1 MQSDGVAAVEFY
13 APWCGHCQSLAPHF
27 KKVAQNLQG
36 MALVG
41 AVDCNDQKA
50 AGNLCQ
56 RFGIKGFPTI
66 KLFRADKQKNPYTGE
81 LAKED
86 LEYNGPRTAKPLVD
100 SISAML
106 TDAYIARLTSSEKAA
121 EWADKANAAGK
132 AQVLLFTNKDASTLL
147 YKALSTQLRNGLAF
161 AEVHE
166 KASDLVKDFGVESFP
181 TLIVV
186 KTDGTRAT
194 YSGELKAPALLQ
206 YLADFSSIKPATDDA
221 SSGSSKS
228 SSKSSKSSEPA
239 WSFVRQLSGNVSAE
253 LAALDAREEMALLA
267 VHGAEGEDGCKDARE
282 AFLTAAGDMQAV
294 VDTVLLAAPA
304 AELEEGGG
312 GAAALAALGLDV
324 AALRGADACELQVV
338 LLPFGRD
345 KSELDDYSRY
355 TGPPEGKALQRWVTD
370 AVPVLTT
377 QLDDMSAGPFLA
389 MDPSEGR
396 MALAPKVLLF
406 TTKDEAPGVF
416 RALALAMKGR
426 GNMAFAWVQAGSVA
440 AQKTVES
447 FKPPRV
453 PSMLVVLP
461 QQAPPSE
468 DDPAGAG
475 GGLRFGL
482 QPYFGPLKFTP
493 MKEFLSNLAE
503 QIETSSGV
511 VNDPELV
518 KKALPQISSQSD
530 LEAHCTSKAGLCLLA
545 LLDAEQPG
553 FEDEKKELLSL
564 ALKQA
569 GEGGAFHF
577 AWMEGRKHKS
587 VMQAFDLMHSDV
599 PTLVA
604 LSAKRLRFAVLPAP
618 EDSSTRGARLRPEVV
633 TRFVDG
639 VLAGKVR
646 TQALTAL
653 PEVKSGDEASEADL
667 AAAAASRGASGAAA
681 IDAAS
686 DAAPEPEAPVE
697 EEFDLSDIM
706 SEEVEGGELA
716 GAGKAD
722 RLKEVEE
729 QLKAEEE
736 ARKAEEAAKAK
747 KSSKKKKKGK
757 KKKAAAAS
765 DEL

>member
-1 MQSDGVAAVEFY
+1 MAQTRLPNALAVPLFCILIIACAFSGTLALYGPKDGVVSLTAANFDKLVMQSDGVAAVEFY

-66 KLFRADKQKNPYTGE
+66 KA
-81 LAKED
+81 
-86 LEYNGPRTAKPLVD
+86 PRTAKRLWD
-100 SISAML
+100 SISAMF
-106 TDAYIARLTSSEKAA
+106 TEAYFAGLTSSEKAA
-121 EWADKANAAGK
+121 EWPDKANAAGK

-206 YLADFSSIKPATDDA
+206 YLADFSPNPVAPCPTPSQPSSIKPATDDA

-267 VHGAEGEDGCKDARE
+267 VHGAEG
-282 AFLTAAGDMQAV
+282 
-294 VDTVLLAAPA
+294 
-304 AELEEGGG
+304 
-312 GAAALAALGLDV
+312 GAAAVWSRQVRAGRLQPLHGAAGGQG
-324 AALRGADACELQVV
+324 AAA
-338 LLPFGRD
+338 
-345 KSELDDYSRY
+345 
-355 TGPPEGKALQRWVTD
+355 
-370 AVPVLTT
+370 
-377 QLDDMSAGPFLA
+377 
-389 MDPSEGR
+389 
-396 MALAPKVLLF
+396 VLLF

-468 DDPAGAG
+468 DDPAG
-475 GGLRFGL
+475 
-482 QPYFGPLKFTP
+482 
-493 MKEFLSNLAE
+493 
-503 QIETSSGV
+503 V

-518 KKALPQISSQSD
+518 KKALPQ
-530 LEAHCTSKAGLCLLA
+530 AGLCLLA

-618 EDSSTRGARLRPEVV
+618 EDSRVGAPYLAICAAAQLHNPAPLPLPAPQRRVDLALTLARATHDRAAAIATDRPNTFGVIGADDNSAPGLMLLRRRLLSCHRGALRWWIHAQEPPLQLLRLPA
-633 TRFVDG
+633 T
-639 VLAGKVR
+639 VL
-646 TQALTAL
+646 L
-653 PEVKSGDEASEADL
+653 PQ
-667 AAAAASRGASGAAA
+667 AAASNHLGHHHPANHPPHHTESRRLLRGIGASCSSSE
-681 IDAAS
+681 DKPS
-686 DAAPEPEAPVE
+686 D
-697 EEFDLSDIM
+697 
-706 SEEVEGGELA
+706 
-716 GAGKAD
+716 K
-722 RLKEVEE
+722 
-729 QLKAEEE
+729 
-736 ARKAEEAAKAK
+736 
-747 KSSKKKKKGK
+747 
-757 KKKAAAAS
+757 
-765 DEL
+765 